1 MKTSKF
7 DFTPWNA
14 TRFFIPL
21 CLQAMSQSLTYP
33 LVGIVVSHGL
43 HGAKEFAAFAQGLLI
58 MFLLG
63 TFGYGLITTGMV
75 YAKDR
80 IGYVRFRNVTYLLM
94 GIIAALQVILGLPMV
109 APLVFGQLLGI
120 DAPHLVEIARWSM
133 LWGLP
138 AQMGFLLRAIPQ
150 VVLYNEHET
159 AMANLATILRIVIT
173 AAMAPIFYWCGLV
186 GWGWGSVCLTLPV
199 LLEAATMWRLARPYV
214 RALPLKLK
222 CETKVTATKI
232 FLFNI
237 PISLGGFLLTIAIF
251 MLNAIINR
259 TPDGANMQAIH
270 LIAIGV
276 VNPISFG
283 LLRNQAVAIGFPQ
296 TSTTDQRTFIFALCS
311 GVVLSLMLFLALIPA
326 VSHWYFGNVQ
336 NLHAWQIPL
345 ARNALLCAFPF
356 LVFQALRGHAEGL
369 AAYRKRPNA
378 ILAGQAVFLGT
389 LVMVMVLL
397 FFLEVP
403 GYIMG
408 ILALTVAS
416 ASTFITIRLGLALA
430 RLEDEPD
437 FTEAT
442 RLNVFP
448 NNVSRRS

>member
-1 MKTSKF
+1 MKPSKF

-43 HGAKEFAAFAQGLLI
+43 HGPKEFAAFAQGLLI

-63 TFGYGLITTGMV
+63 TLGYGLVTTGMV

-80 IGYVRFRNVTYLLM
+80 IGYLRFKHVSHLIMLL
-94 GIIAALQVILGLPMV
+94 IAALQVSLGLPMI
-109 APLVFGQLLGI
+109 APIVFGKLLGI
-120 DAPHLVEIARWSM
+120 ESPHLIEIARWSM

-138 AQMGFLLRAIPQ
+138 AQLGFLLRAIPQ

-173 AAMAPIFYWCGLV
+173 AIMAPLFYTLGWV
-186 GWGWGSVCLTLPV
+186 GWVWGSFCLTLPV
-199 LLEAATMWRLARPYV
+199 LLEVVVMWRLARPYV
-214 RALPLKLK
+214 RNLPLKLK
-222 CETKVTATKI
+222 GESKVTATKI

-237 PISLGGFLLTIAIF
+237 PLSLGGFLLTIAVF

-270 LIAIGV
+270 IIAIGL
-276 VNPISFG
+276 VNPLSFG

-296 TSTTDQRTFIFALCS
+296 TSYADQRTFIFALVS
-311 GVVLSLMLFLALIPA
+311 GVVVSLLLLVMLIPII
-326 VSHWYFGNVQ
+326 SQWYFGSVQ
-336 NLHAWQIPL
+336 NLSEGQIPL

-356 LVFQALRGHAEGL
+356 LIFQALRGHAEGL

-378 ILAGQAVFLGT
+378 ILAGQAVFLGS
-389 LVMVMVLL
+389 LVVVMVAL
-397 FFLEVP
+397 FHFGVP
-403 GYIMG
+403 GYLMG
-408 ILALTVAS
+408 VLALTIAS
-416 ASTFITIRLGLALA
+416 AATFAMIRLGLALA
-430 RLEDEPD
+430 RIEDD
-437 FTEAT
+437 DAFTDAA
-442 RLNVFP
+442 
-448 NNVSRRS
+448 RSASIRSNARDS